1 MALLRGCR
9 AFLQTFCRLFCSGGV
24 IVTKCVGF
32 MCRKGGD
39 TFVFGKIRLIVE
51 NIGLYSGLAF
61 CEEGL

>member
-1 MALLRGCR
+1 
-9 AFLQTFCRLFCSGGV
+9 
-24 IVTKCVGF
+24 

-39 TFVFGKIRLIVE
+39 TFVFGEIRLIVE